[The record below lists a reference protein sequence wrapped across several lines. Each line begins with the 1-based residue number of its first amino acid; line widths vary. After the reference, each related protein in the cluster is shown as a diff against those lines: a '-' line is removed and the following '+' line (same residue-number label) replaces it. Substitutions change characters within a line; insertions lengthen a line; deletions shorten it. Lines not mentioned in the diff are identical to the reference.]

1 MKHPS
6 EVIIRPLLT
15 EKGTRL
21 RMQYN
26 QYLFEVAGDATKID
40 IANAVKALYGV
51 DVIKVRTMWV
61 KPKPRRVGLRRPGH
75 TRRWKKAIVSV
86 KPGQTI
92 EDFVV

>member
-1 MKHPS
+1 MKHPT

-21 RMQYN
+21 RTELN
-26 QYLFEVAGDATKID
+26 QYLFEVAADATKID
-40 IANAVKALYGV
+40 IANAIKSLYGV
-51 DVIKVRTMWV
+51 EVLKVRTMWV
-61 KPKPRRVGLRRPGH
+61 KPKPRRIGLRGVGH
-75 TRRWKKAIVSV
+75 TRRWKKAIVTV

>member
-1 MKHPS
+1 MKHPT

-21 RMQYN
+21 RTEQN

-40 IANAVKALYGV
+40 IANAIKSLYGV
-51 DVIKVRTMWV
+51 EVLKVRTMWV
-61 KPKPRRVGLRRPGH
+61 KPKPRRIGLRQVGH
-75 TRRWKKAIVSV
+75 TRRWKKAVVTV

>member
-21 RMQYN
+21 RMEQN

-40 IANAVKALYGV
+40 IVNAVKALYGV

-61 KPKPRRVGLRRPGH
+61 RPKPRRMGLRRPGY

-86 KPGQTI
+86 KPGQVI

>member
-21 RMQYN
+21 RMEQN

-61 KPKPRRVGLRRPGH
+61 RPKPRRMGLRRPGY

-86 KPGQTI
+86 KPGQVI

>member
-1 MKHPS
+1 MKHPT

-21 RMQYN
+21 RLDHN
-26 QYLFEVAGDATKID
+26 QYLFEVAADATKID
-40 IANAVKALYGV
+40 IASAIKALYGV
-51 DVIKVRTMWV
+51 EVLKVRTMWV
-61 KPKPRRVGLRRPGH
+61 QPKPRRIGLRRGGH
-75 TRRWKKAIVSV
+75 TRRWKKAIVTV